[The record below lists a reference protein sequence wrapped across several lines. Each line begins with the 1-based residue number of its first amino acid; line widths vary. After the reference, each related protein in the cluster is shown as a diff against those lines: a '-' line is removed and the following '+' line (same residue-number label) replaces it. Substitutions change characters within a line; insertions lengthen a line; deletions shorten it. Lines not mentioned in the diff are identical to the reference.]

1 MIAHKT
7 KAAMPGRLS
16 LNALLKHF
24 KITRLA
30 AGGQRMSQLNFEYAD
45 FIQDFVLARMGAP
58 GILRGF
64 NTEVQTSTGRL
75 AYGHHNP
82 LKKNQ
87 DGNSR
92 LAQNILNLLNLRNCR
107 GMREPPNPLN
117 HLDYNDSLELANWL
131 ILFNSVELTD
141 LDNPLITPRNADG
154 VVRLPQIEVLE
165 RINNLVTD
173 GYLVHGSAT
182 IGSWRGDAFLYH
194 EENQQSPALDCEP
207 DLAYER
213 VVPQSNEVNRLYLSE
228 PDSQP
233 SLRGEPLHNSL
244 RVTQN
249 KPSLRGLVN
258 YEILVVQ
265 KSTCKNFVGHSAN
278 ENSPVQAKKKGRI
291 PNPTLCF
298 MLFQLSYLISD
309 TIALT
314 TQYEEY
320 AVATKKITAIASR
333 HLHRVESGITHA
345 SGSALDF
352 LRCSDLSLRP
362 QASSTHAEKLAPEF
376 SAFSRSTLA
385 SISSTNSYGNL
396 IPLYA
401 DLLFL
406 CPVAIEDDSCWC
418 FNTRENKSSLQICE
432 VFKYFWLDAFKHLD
446 IRYLNTL
453 STAKAQVRHK
463 NSEARRCDNTNG
475 PLTKPLV
482 EVTVMAGSQHTQT
495 HPEFTW
501 RFLSTSERNPTAKPL
516 VIYVNASSEQEAR
529 DTMPGVTLIFA
540 ARLPFHAFQVME
552 VNHA

>member
-16 LNALLKHF
+16 LNALLKYF

-213 VVPQSNEVNRLYLSE
+213 VVPQSHEVNRLYLSE

-291 PNPTLCF
+291 LPFDTKALIWALSYRQTTENPAVNYKNF
-298 MLFQLSYLISD
+298 VGQLSGSDLAFLRWRRLISPF
-309 TIALT
+309 A
-314 TQYEEY
+314 
-320 AVATKKITAIASR
+320 AVIKNPA
-333 HLHRVESGITHA
+333 V
-345 SGSALDF
+345 
-352 LRCSDLSLRP
+352 LSP
-362 QASSTHAEKLAPEF
+362 SSF
-376 SAFSRSTLA
+376 SF
-385 SISSTNSYGNL
+385 SISSKSSRGSLTESCKER
-396 IPLYA
+396 
-401 DLLFL
+401 LFFL
-406 CPVAIEDDSCWC
+406 PVAITETSYLRWC
-418 FNTRENKSSLQICE
+418 SVYTAKLIIKYLKWCSLTYTLV
-432 VFKYFWLDAFKHLD
+432 VF
-446 IRYLNTL
+446 TL
-453 STAKAQVRHK
+453 STAKAQLRHK
-463 NSEARRCDNTNG
+463 IAKPGSGGTLTG
-475 PLTKPLV
+475 LLTKPLIG
-482 EVTVMAGSQHTQT
+482 VTVMAESQHTQT
-495 HPEFTW
+495 RPEFTW
-501 RFLSTSERNPTAKPL
+501 LFLGTRANDTAAPTVLRTTASTEF
-516 VIYVNASSEQEAR
+516 EAR
-529 DTMPGVTLIFA
+529 ADFPGWKLTVA
-540 ARLPFHAFQVME
+540 ARIRTESPFLNSWTCPESMTLWSLHGTDISYLNEMTGG
-552 VNHA
+552 NHA

>member
-278 ENSPVQAKKKGRI
+278 ENSPVQAKKRAGFRI
-291 PNPTLCF
+291 LPSALCF
-298 MLFQLSYLISD
+298 S
-309 TIALT
+309 
-314 TQYEEY
+314 
-320 AVATKKITAIASR
+320 
-333 HLHRVESGITHA
+333 
-345 SGSALDF
+345 
-352 LRCSDLSLRP
+352 
-362 QASSTHAEKLAPEF
+362 
-376 SAFSRSTLA
+376 
-385 SISSTNSYGNL
+385 NS
-396 IPLYA
+396 
-401 DLLFL
+401 
-406 CPVAIEDDSCWC
+406 
-418 FNTRENKSSLQICE
+418 
-432 VFKYFWLDAFKHLD
+432 
-446 IRYLNTL
+446 
-453 STAKAQVRHK
+453 
-463 NSEARRCDNTNG
+463 
-475 PLTKPLV
+475 
-482 EVTVMAGSQHTQT
+482 VT
-495 HPEFTW
+495 
-501 RFLSTSERNPTAKPL
+501 
-516 VIYVNASSEQEAR
+516 
-529 DTMPGVTLIFA
+529 
-540 ARLPFHAFQVME
+540 
-552 VNHA
+552 

>member
-475 PLTKPLV
+475 PLTTNV
-482 EVTVMAGSQHTQT
+482 SVDNEAAMNDHIT
-495 HPEFTW
+495 HPQGRNNYIW
-501 RFLSTSERNPTAKPL
+501 RFLALNRHDKKATPCRLSVEAATERD
-516 VIYVNASSEQEAR
+516 AR
-529 DTMPGVTLIFA
+529 RILAPHFILSLA
-540 ARLPFHAFQVME
+540 ARLPVSEVRHA
-552 VNHA
+552 